1 MFMSTVVYLV
11 EFIVVSLVGIMLYK
25 LYKAWKHSRAFTAH
39 ADLFDVSKKTCDFS
53 SNDTFRSDSLAVNK
67 ITLIDTETVAENSL
81 LEEPVAEKALKD
93 NKSSTILK
101 DYIGEFFSEPQLM
114 EMESFKAPEPTKLVS
129 VNQSLDQ
136 SLDQIVLTSVVSDLG
151 IEEDIIKVEPMLGG
165 SNEKYDIK
173 TLEAVLVE
181 DDAIP
186 TLKELSD
193 LESESFITVAS
204 SNNDSEQSN
213 KVMSDK
219 VVMAMLD
226 EAKLVCAS

>member
-1 MFMSTVVYLV
+1 
-11 EFIVVSLVGIMLYK
+11 
-25 LYKAWKHSRAFTAH
+25 
-39 ADLFDVSKKTCDFS
+39 
-53 SNDTFRSDSLAVNK
+53 
-67 ITLIDTETVAENSL
+67 
-81 LEEPVAEKALKD
+81 
-93 NKSSTILK
+93 
-101 DYIGEFFSEPQLM
+101 
-114 EMESFKAPEPTKLVS
+114 
-129 VNQSLDQ
+129 
-136 SLDQIVLTSVVSDLG
+136 
-151 IEEDIIKVEPMLGG
+151 MLGG